1 MSSAPT
7 GEPAAAKKEPNNAAL
22 DLGGGQ
28 PAAWP
33 PRCAAFFHSLFSVL
47 FPDCCRICEEPLER
61 WTRAPVCEA
70 CLGGLA
76 ALRPAAGLCRICG
89 TPRQAAAGE
98 LCGRCAAGEYDF
110 DQARSFGAYD
120 GVLRELVH
128 LLKYARMRPLARPLG
143 RRLAETF
150 SREWKSEDFD
160 AIVAVPLSAARLRG
174 RGYNQ
179 AELLARELAR
189 LSGIPYLGGAC
200 RRVRATPPQTG
211 LTRAQRLDNL
221 RGAFAAGP
229 RAAELDGKR
238 ILLIDDV
245 FTTGATLTV
254 CSQALRRS
262 GARRICALTLART
275 PEH

>member
-7 GEPAAAKKEPNNAAL
+7 EEPVAAREEPKNSTRGVAV
-22 DLGGGQ
+22 GQ
-28 PAAWP
+28 PTAWP
-33 PRCAAFFHSLFSVL
+33 PGFNAFFHSLFSVL
-47 FPDCCRICEEPLER
+47 FPDCCRICQEPLER
-61 WTRAPVCEA
+61 WTRAPVCET
-70 CLGGLA
+70 CLEGLV
-76 ALRPAAGLCRICG
+76 ALRPAAGLCRLCG
-89 TPRQAAAGE
+89 TPRQAVAGE
-98 LCGRCAAGEYDF
+98 LCGRCVAGEYDF

-143 RRLAETF
+143 RRLAEGF
-150 SREWKSEDFD
+150 SREWKPEDFD
-160 AIVAVPLSAARLRG
+160 AIVAVPLSAARLRD
-174 RGYNQ
+174 RAYNQ

-200 RRVRATPPQTG
+200 CRVRATPSQTG
-211 LTRAQRLDNL
+211 LTRAQRLENL

-229 RAAELDGKR
+229 RAAQLAGKR

-254 CSQALRRS
+254 CAQALRRA
-262 GARRICALTLART
+262 GARRVCALTLART
-275 PEH
+275 LEH